1 VIERTGL
8 FTDDSLVLP
17 YLLYLPNDLSASSRP
32 PLIVALHDAE
42 GRGSDLTRLRDD
54 GLPHR
59 LSSGEV
65 LPMAVLAPQLAEGLW
80 WATAPM
86 APLAALINQVVRE
99 HDLDPSRIYVVGH
112 GMGGYG
118 AWALALSYPGHFAA
132 LVAMGSGGDSGR
144 AALLKDL
151 PAWVIHGGKDPVV
164 LPREAE
170 RLVDALQTCGAP
182 VKYTR
187 FDQAGHDVWT
197 RSYASPALYSWLLK
211 HARTA

>member
-1 VIERTGL
+1 MIEKSGH
-8 FTDDSLVLP
+8 FSAGPLVLP
-17 YLLYLPNDLSASSRP
+17 YLLYLPREKPAARL
-32 PLIVALHDAE
+32 PLIVTLHDTD
-42 GRGSDLTRLRDD
+42 GRGSDPGMLRDE
-54 GLPHR
+54 GLPRR
-59 LSSGEV
+59 LAGGEE
-65 LPMAVLAPQLAEGLW
+65 LPFAVLAPQLADGLW

-86 APLAALINQVVRE
+86 APLIALIDQIITE
-99 HDLDPSRIYVVGH
+99 YQLDPARIYITGH

-118 AWALALSYPGHFAA
+118 AWALALACPDRFAA
-132 LVAMGSGGDSGR
+132 LVTMASGGDSER

-170 RLVDALQTCGAP
+170 RLVDALQSCGAP

-197 RSYASPALYSWLLK
+197 RSYASPALYNWLLK

>member
-1 VIERTGL
+1 MIEKFGT
-8 FTDDSLVLP
+8 FSAEALVLP
-17 YLLYLPNDLSASSRP
+17 YLLYLPAQP
-32 PLIVALHDAE
+32 PAGPMPLIVALHDADS
-42 GRGSDLTRLRDD
+42 RGSDPAILREE
-54 GLPHR
+54 GLPR
-59 LSSGEV
+59 QLTQGED
-65 LPMAVLAPQLAEGLW
+65 LPFAVLAPQLADGLW

-86 APLAALINQVVRE
+86 APLAALIDQVIAAYG
-99 HDLDPSRIYVVGH
+99 LDASRVYVAGH

-118 AWALALSYPGHFAA
+118 AWALALAYPGRFAA
-132 LVAMGSGGDSGR
+132 LVAMGSGGDSER

-197 RSYASPALYSWLLK
+197 RSYASPALYNWLLK

>member
-1 VIERTGL
+1 MIEQTGSYSGE
-8 FTDDSLVLP
+8 SLVLP
-17 YLLYLPNDLSASSRP
+17 YLLYLPREAHAGRL
-32 PLIVALHDAE
+32 PLIVTLHDADS
-42 GRGSDLTRLRDD
+42 RGSDPSMLRQE
-54 GLPHR
+54 GLPLR
-59 LSSGEV
+59 LAEGET
-65 LPMAVLAPQLAEGLW
+65 LPFAVLAPQLADGRW
-80 WATAPM
+80 WATTPM
-86 APLAALINQVVRE
+86 APLAALIDHVIAE
-99 HDLDPSRIYVVGH
+99 HHLDPARVYITGH

-118 AWALALSYPGHFAA
+118 AWALALAFPGRFAA
-132 LVAMGSGGDSGR
+132 LVTMGSGGDSEH

-170 RLVDALQTCGAP
+170 RLVDALQSCGAP

-197 RSYASPALYSWLLK
+197 RSYASPALYNWLLK